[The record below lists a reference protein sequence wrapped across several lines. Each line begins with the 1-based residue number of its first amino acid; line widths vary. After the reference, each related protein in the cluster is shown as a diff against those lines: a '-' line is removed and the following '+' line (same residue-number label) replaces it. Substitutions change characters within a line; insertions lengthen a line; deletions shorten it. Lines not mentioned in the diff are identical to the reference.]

1 MVQAPARVKELDQ
14 ARYRVSQL
22 EKGLSIVDGRG
33 YNVLAGLAELVKH
46 VPPGVPLK
54 VRELTI
60 DGTSIHLEGETT
72 TFDAVE
78 KIKQAFVADRDLSGR
93 IHQRYPCRGCA
104 EPSRVSPHLYGATAM
119 MQMLKERWQHFSQRE
134 RIIVSAGGAMVA
146 AALVFLL
153 IIDPLMATIDKLDRQ
168 ARRKAKDSQEL
179 ALVAQEYVVK
189 QARIATL
196 EQRMPIPPAQFSLLA
211 FMEEA
216 TTTAQIR
223 DRIVGMQPQAP
234 IVVQGYQE
242 TAVDL
247 RLDGV
252 SLPQILALLVAI
264 DQAPY
269 DVQVH
274 HLQLK
279 PKYDNPVN
287 LDATL
292 RIVTYAKV

>member
-1 MVQAPARVKELDQ
+1 
-14 ARYRVSQL
+14 
-22 EKGLSIVDGRG
+22 
-33 YNVLAGLAELVKH
+33 
-46 VPPGVPLK
+46 
-54 VRELTI
+54 
-60 DGTSIHLEGETT
+60 
-72 TFDAVE
+72 
-78 KIKQAFVADRDLSGR
+78 
-93 IHQRYPCRGCA
+93 
-104 EPSRVSPHLYGATAM
+104 M

-134 RIIVSAGGAMVA
+134 RIVVAAGGTVVA
-146 AALVFLL
+146 AVLAFLL
-153 IIDPLMATIDKLDRQ
+153 VIDPLMATIDKLDRQ

-179 ALVAQEYVVK
+179 ALVAQEYLVK
-189 QARIATL
+189 QARIAKL
-196 EQRMPIPPAQFSLLA
+196 EQRMPSPPAQFSLLA

-264 DQAPY
+264 EQAPY

-274 HLQLK
+274 HLQMK

>member
-1 MVQAPARVKELDQ
+1 
-14 ARYRVSQL
+14 
-22 EKGLSIVDGRG
+22 
-33 YNVLAGLAELVKH
+33 
-46 VPPGVPLK
+46 
-54 VRELTI
+54 
-60 DGTSIHLEGETT
+60 
-72 TFDAVE
+72 
-78 KIKQAFVADRDLSGR
+78 
-93 IHQRYPCRGCA
+93 
-104 EPSRVSPHLYGATAM
+104 M

-134 RIIVSAGGAMVA
+134 RIIVAACGTVVA
-146 AALVFLL
+146 AVLAFLL
-153 IIDPLMATIDKLDRQ
+153 VIDPLMATIDKLDRQ
-168 ARRKAKDSQEL
+168 AKRKAKDSQEL
-179 ALVAQEYVVK
+179 ALVAQEYLVK
-189 QARIATL
+189 QARIAKL
-196 EQRMPIPPAQFSLLA
+196 EQRMPSPPAQFSLLA

-242 TAVDL
+242 TSVDL

-252 SLPQILALLVAI
+252 TLPQLLALLVAI
-264 DQAPY
+264 EQAPY

-274 HLQLK
+274 HLQMK

>member
-1 MVQAPARVKELDQ
+1 
-14 ARYRVSQL
+14 
-22 EKGLSIVDGRG
+22 
-33 YNVLAGLAELVKH
+33 
-46 VPPGVPLK
+46 
-54 VRELTI
+54 
-60 DGTSIHLEGETT
+60 
-72 TFDAVE
+72 
-78 KIKQAFVADRDLSGR
+78 
-93 IHQRYPCRGCA
+93 
-104 EPSRVSPHLYGATAM
+104 M

-134 RIIVSAGGAMVA
+134 RIIVSAGGAMLA

-168 ARRKAKDSQEL
+168 ARRKTKDSQEL
-179 ALVAQEYVVK
+179 ALVAQEYVIK
-189 QARIATL
+189 QARIAKL
-196 EQRMPIPPAQFSLLA
+196 EQRMPSPPAQFSLLA

-252 SLPQILALLVAI
+252 SLPQLLALLVAI
-264 DQAPY
+264 EQAPY

-274 HLQLK
+274 HLQMK

>member
-1 MVQAPARVKELDQ
+1 MK
-14 ARYRVSQL
+14 
-22 EKGLSIVDGRG
+22 
-33 YNVLAGLAELVKH
+33 
-46 VPPGVPLK
+46 
-54 VRELTI
+54 
-60 DGTSIHLEGETT
+60 
-72 TFDAVE
+72 
-78 KIKQAFVADRDLSGR
+78 
-93 IHQRYPCRGCA
+93 
-104 EPSRVSPHLYGATAM
+104 
-119 MQMLKERWQHFSQRE
+119 QMLKERWQHFSQRE
-134 RIIVSAGGAMVA
+134 RIIVAGGGALVA
-146 AALVFLL
+146 AALVFVM
-153 IIDPLMATIDKLDRQ
+153 IIDPLMTSIDRLDRQ

-189 QARIATL
+189 QARITKL

-223 DRIVGMQPQAP
+223 DRIVGLQPQAP

-264 DQAPY
+264 EQAPY

-274 HLQLK
+274 HLQMK

>member
-1 MVQAPARVKELDQ
+1 
-14 ARYRVSQL
+14 
-22 EKGLSIVDGRG
+22 
-33 YNVLAGLAELVKH
+33 
-46 VPPGVPLK
+46 
-54 VRELTI
+54 
-60 DGTSIHLEGETT
+60 
-72 TFDAVE
+72 
-78 KIKQAFVADRDLSGR
+78 
-93 IHQRYPCRGCA
+93 
-104 EPSRVSPHLYGATAM
+104 M
-119 MQMLKERWQHFSQRE
+119 MQTLKERWKQFSPRE
-134 RIIVSAGGAMVA
+134 RLMVSAGGAMVG

-153 IIDPLMATIDKLDRQ
+153 VIDPLMATIDKLDRQ

-189 QARIATL
+189 QARIAKL
-196 EQRMPIPPAQFSLLA
+196 EQRMPSPPAQFSLLA

-234 IVVQGYQE
+234 VVVQGYQE
-242 TAVDL
+242 TSVDL

-252 SLPQILALLVAI
+252 QLPQILALLVAI
-264 DQAPY
+264 EQAPY

-274 HLQLK
+274 HLQMK
-279 PKYDNPVN
+279 PKYDNPAN

>member
-1 MVQAPARVKELDQ
+1 
-14 ARYRVSQL
+14 
-22 EKGLSIVDGRG
+22 
-33 YNVLAGLAELVKH
+33 
-46 VPPGVPLK
+46 
-54 VRELTI
+54 
-60 DGTSIHLEGETT
+60 
-72 TFDAVE
+72 
-78 KIKQAFVADRDLSGR
+78 
-93 IHQRYPCRGCA
+93 
-104 EPSRVSPHLYGATAM
+104 M

-146 AALVFLL
+146 AVLVFLL
-153 IIDPLMATIDKLDRQ
+153 IIDPLTAAIDKLDRQ
-168 ARRKAKDSQEL
+168 ARRKTKDSQEL
-179 ALVAQEYVVK
+179 ALVAQEYVIK
-189 QARIATL
+189 QARIAKL
-196 EQRMPIPPAQFSLLA
+196 EQRMPTPPAQFSLLA

-234 IVVQGYQE
+234 TVVQGYQE

-252 SLPQILALLVAI
+252 SLPQLLALLVAI
-264 DQAPY
+264 EQAPY
-269 DVQVH
+269 NVQVH
-274 HLQLK
+274 HLQMK

>member
-1 MVQAPARVKELDQ
+1 
-14 ARYRVSQL
+14 
-22 EKGLSIVDGRG
+22 
-33 YNVLAGLAELVKH
+33 
-46 VPPGVPLK
+46 
-54 VRELTI
+54 
-60 DGTSIHLEGETT
+60 
-72 TFDAVE
+72 
-78 KIKQAFVADRDLSGR
+78 
-93 IHQRYPCRGCA
+93 
-104 EPSRVSPHLYGATAM
+104 M

-134 RIIVSAGGAMVA
+134 RLIVSAGGAMVA

-168 ARRKAKDSQEL
+168 AKRKAKDSQEL
-179 ALVAQEYVVK
+179 ALIAQEYVIK
-189 QARIATL
+189 QARIAKL
-196 EQRMPIPPAQFSLLA
+196 EQRMPSPPAQFSLLA

-216 TTTAQIR
+216 TTATQIR

-234 IVVQGYQE
+234 IVIQGYQE

-252 SLPQILALLVAI
+252 SLPQLLALLVAI
-264 DQAPY
+264 EHAPY

-274 HLQLK
+274 HLQMK

-292 RIVTYAKV
+292 KIVTYAKV

>member
-1 MVQAPARVKELDQ
+1 
-14 ARYRVSQL
+14 
-22 EKGLSIVDGRG
+22 
-33 YNVLAGLAELVKH
+33 
-46 VPPGVPLK
+46 
-54 VRELTI
+54 
-60 DGTSIHLEGETT
+60 
-72 TFDAVE
+72 
-78 KIKQAFVADRDLSGR
+78 
-93 IHQRYPCRGCA
+93 
-104 EPSRVSPHLYGATAM
+104 M
-119 MQMLKERWQHFSQRE
+119 MQMLKERWRQFSQRE
-134 RIIVSAGGAMVA
+134 RTIVAAGGTVVA
-146 AALVFLL
+146 SALVFLL
-153 IIDPLMATIDKLDRQ
+153 IIDPLMTRIDKLDRQ

-179 ALVAQEYVVK
+179 ALVAQEYVIK
-189 QARIATL
+189 QARIAKL
-196 EQRMPIPPAQFSLLA
+196 EQRMPKPPAQFSLLA

-234 IVVQGYQE
+234 IIVQGYQE

-252 SLPQILALLVAI
+252 QLPQILALLVAI
-264 DQAPY
+264 EQAPY

-274 HLQLK
+274 HLQMK

>member
-1 MVQAPARVKELDQ
+1 
-14 ARYRVSQL
+14 
-22 EKGLSIVDGRG
+22 
-33 YNVLAGLAELVKH
+33 
-46 VPPGVPLK
+46 
-54 VRELTI
+54 
-60 DGTSIHLEGETT
+60 
-72 TFDAVE
+72 
-78 KIKQAFVADRDLSGR
+78 
-93 IHQRYPCRGCA
+93 
-104 EPSRVSPHLYGATAM
+104 M

-134 RIIVSAGGAMVA
+134 RIIVAAGGTVVA
-146 AALVFLL
+146 AVLAFLL
-153 IIDPLMATIDKLDRQ
+153 VIDPLMATIDKLDRQ

-179 ALVAQEYVVK
+179 ALVAQEYLVK
-189 QARIATL
+189 QARIAKL
-196 EQRMPIPPAQFSLLA
+196 EQRMPSPPAQFSLLA

-242 TAVDL
+242 TSVDL

-252 SLPQILALLVAI
+252 TLPQLLALLVAI
-264 DQAPY
+264 EQAPY

-274 HLQLK
+274 HLQMK

>member
-1 MVQAPARVKELDQ
+1 
-14 ARYRVSQL
+14 
-22 EKGLSIVDGRG
+22 
-33 YNVLAGLAELVKH
+33 
-46 VPPGVPLK
+46 
-54 VRELTI
+54 
-60 DGTSIHLEGETT
+60 
-72 TFDAVE
+72 
-78 KIKQAFVADRDLSGR
+78 
-93 IHQRYPCRGCA
+93 
-104 EPSRVSPHLYGATAM
+104 M

-134 RIIVSAGGAMVA
+134 RIIVAAGGALVA
-146 AALVFLL
+146 AVLVFLL
-153 IIDPLMATIDKLDRQ
+153 IIDPLMATIDTLDRQ
-168 ARRKAKDSQEL
+168 ARRKLKDSQEL

-189 QARIATL
+189 QARIAKI
-196 EQRMPIPPAQFSLLA
+196 EQRMPNPPAQFSLLA

-216 TTTAQIR
+216 TSTAQIR

-242 TAVDL
+242 TSVDL

-252 SLPQILALLVAI
+252 SLPQILALLIAI
-264 DQAPY
+264 EQAPY

-274 HLQLK
+274 HLQMK

>member
-1 MVQAPARVKELDQ
+1 
-14 ARYRVSQL
+14 
-22 EKGLSIVDGRG
+22 
-33 YNVLAGLAELVKH
+33 
-46 VPPGVPLK
+46 
-54 VRELTI
+54 
-60 DGTSIHLEGETT
+60 
-72 TFDAVE
+72 
-78 KIKQAFVADRDLSGR
+78 
-93 IHQRYPCRGCA
+93 
-104 EPSRVSPHLYGATAM
+104 M

-134 RIIVSAGGAMVA
+134 RLIVSAGVAIVA
-146 AALVFLL
+146 AVLVFLL
-153 IIDPLMATIDKLDRQ
+153 IIDPLMASIDKLDRQ

-179 ALVAQEYVVK
+179 ALVAQEYVIK
-189 QARIATL
+189 QARIARL
-196 EQRMPIPPAQFSLLA
+196 EQRMPSPPAQFSLLA

-234 IVVQGYQE
+234 VVVQGYQE

-252 SLPQILALLVAI
+252 SLPQLLALLVAI
-264 DQAPY
+264 EQAPY

-274 HLQLK
+274 HLQMK

>member
-1 MVQAPARVKELDQ
+1 
-14 ARYRVSQL
+14 
-22 EKGLSIVDGRG
+22 
-33 YNVLAGLAELVKH
+33 
-46 VPPGVPLK
+46 
-54 VRELTI
+54 
-60 DGTSIHLEGETT
+60 
-72 TFDAVE
+72 
-78 KIKQAFVADRDLSGR
+78 
-93 IHQRYPCRGCA
+93 
-104 EPSRVSPHLYGATAM
+104 M
-119 MQMLKERWQHFSQRE
+119 MQMLKERWQQFSERE
-134 RIIVSAGGAMVA
+134 RIIVAAGGAVVA
-146 AALVFLL
+146 AALAFLV

-189 QARIATL
+189 QARLAKL
-196 EQRMPIPPAQFSLLA
+196 EQRMPSETAQFSLLA

-216 TTTAQIR
+216 TMTAQIR

-234 IVVQGYQE
+234 IVAQGYQE
-242 TAVDL
+242 TAIDL

-264 DQAPY
+264 EQAPY

-274 HLQLK
+274 HLQMK
-279 PKYDNPVN
+279 PKYDNPAN

>member
-1 MVQAPARVKELDQ
+1 
-14 ARYRVSQL
+14 
-22 EKGLSIVDGRG
+22 
-33 YNVLAGLAELVKH
+33 
-46 VPPGVPLK
+46 
-54 VRELTI
+54 
-60 DGTSIHLEGETT
+60 
-72 TFDAVE
+72 
-78 KIKQAFVADRDLSGR
+78 
-93 IHQRYPCRGCA
+93 
-104 EPSRVSPHLYGATAM
+104 M

-179 ALVAQEYVVK
+179 ALVAQEYITK
-189 QARIATL
+189 QSRIAKL
-196 EQRMPIPPAQFSLLA
+196 EQRMPSPPAQFSLLA

-252 SLPQILALLVAI
+252 SLPQLLALLVAI
-264 DQAPY
+264 EQAPY

-274 HLQLK
+274 HLQMK

>member
-1 MVQAPARVKELDQ
+1 
-14 ARYRVSQL
+14 
-22 EKGLSIVDGRG
+22 
-33 YNVLAGLAELVKH
+33 
-46 VPPGVPLK
+46 
-54 VRELTI
+54 
-60 DGTSIHLEGETT
+60 
-72 TFDAVE
+72 
-78 KIKQAFVADRDLSGR
+78 
-93 IHQRYPCRGCA
+93 
-104 EPSRVSPHLYGATAM
+104 M

-134 RIIVSAGGAMVA
+134 RLIVSAGGAMVA
-146 AALVFLL
+146 AVLVFLL

-168 ARRKAKDSQEL
+168 ARRKTKDSQEL
-179 ALVAQEYVVK
+179 ALVAQEYVIK
-189 QARIATL
+189 QARIAKL
-196 EQRMPIPPAQFSLLA
+196 EQRMPNPPAQFSLLA

-234 IVVQGYQE
+234 VVVQGYQE

-252 SLPQILALLVAI
+252 SLPQLLALLVAI
-264 DQAPY
+264 EQAPY

-274 HLQLK
+274 HLQMK

>member
-1 MVQAPARVKELDQ
+1 
-14 ARYRVSQL
+14 
-22 EKGLSIVDGRG
+22 
-33 YNVLAGLAELVKH
+33 
-46 VPPGVPLK
+46 
-54 VRELTI
+54 
-60 DGTSIHLEGETT
+60 
-72 TFDAVE
+72 
-78 KIKQAFVADRDLSGR
+78 
-93 IHQRYPCRGCA
+93 
-104 EPSRVSPHLYGATAM
+104 M
-119 MQMLKERWQHFSQRE
+119 MQMLKERWQRFSQRE
-134 RIIVSAGGAMVA
+134 RIIVAAGVTAVT

-153 IIDPLMATIDKLDRQ
+153 VIDPLMATIDKLDRQ

-179 ALVAQEYVVK
+179 ALVVQEYMVK
-189 QARIATL
+189 QARIAKL
-196 EQRMPIPPAQFSLLA
+196 EQRMPSPPAQFSLLA

-223 DRIVGMQPQAP
+223 DRIVGLQPQTP

-264 DQAPY
+264 EQAPY

-274 HLQLK
+274 HLQMK

-292 RIVTYAKV
+292 RIVTYAKG